1 MNAKVGMYAGDVW
14 TALNQNGELDVK
26 ELKKA
31 AKLKTEK
38 DLYLA
43 LGWLLRE
50 DKLVVAEDDEGGA
63 EVILLKRHTVR
74 YITGG
79 MQSPDETAC
88 RPFFFPLDCSSCVL
102 FAIELESGLIHWHEL
117 HYLHVSRGQAQVHIH
132 HFSTTHFQPLSSV
145 CGNEVY
151 AAGRWHIIFT
161 CREA

>member
-50 DKLVVAEDDEGGA
+50 DKLVVAEDGKTMKA
-63 EVILLKRHTVR
+63 IW
-74 YITGG
+74 
-79 MQSPDETAC
+79 QSDN
-88 RPFFFPLDCSSCVL
+88 FSYSIMV
-102 FAIELESGLIHWHEL
+102 
-117 HYLHVSRGQAQVHIH
+117 RGQGDLHDT
-132 HFSTTHFQPLSSV
+132 FGLGPDDT
-145 CGNEVY
+145 
-151 AAGRWHIIFT
+151 AALVK
-161 CREA
+161 AVQ